1 MASARSGA
9 RADYAVPALDK
20 AFEVL
25 ELVASSPHPLAQNEI
40 AEGTGRTAGQLFRVL
55 VALEAHGWIVRDE
68 HSGRYTLSMA
78 AFDLAHRQPAM
89 RGLLVAATPAMRG
102 LADGLRQSCNL
113 SVLDM
118 AAVRVVAQA
127 ESPADFGYRVRVG
140 ALFPLESATGTVLV
154 ALGDP
159 DVRAEHVGRLD
170 ADEVASAARD
180 GMLRRADPV
189 QPGITDVAVAV
200 RDRHDVARA
209 VLTVPYVSTS
219 LSEHGID
226 EVVERA
232 RAAASRIS
240 ERIIGVGA
248 IG

>member
-1 MASARSGA
+1 MAG
-9 RADYAVPALDK
+9 DYAVPALDK
-20 AFEVL
+20 AFDVL
-25 ELVASSPHPLAQNEI
+25 DLVAASPHPLAQNEI
-40 AEGTGRTAGQLFRVL
+40 AEGTGRTVGQLFRVL
-55 VALEAHGWIVRDE
+55 VALEARGWLVRDE
-68 HSGRYTLSMA
+68 DSGRYTLSMA
-78 AFDLAHRQPAM
+78 AFDLAHRQPAL
-89 RGLLVAATPAMRG
+89 RGLLVAATPAMRE
-102 LADGLRQSCNL
+102 LADRLRQSCNL

-118 AAVRVVAQA
+118 AAVRVVGQA

-159 DVRAEHVGRLD
+159 DVRAEHAGRLD
-170 ADEVASAARD
+170 AGELAAVARD
-180 GMLRRADPV
+180 GMLRRDDPV
-189 QPGITDVAVAV
+189 RPGITDVVVAV
-200 RDRHDVARA
+200 RDRHGIARA
-209 VLTVPYVSTS
+209 ALTVPYVATS

-232 RAAASRIS
+232 RAAAARIS